1 MLSEHL
7 DGLIETIES
16 GEISRFADFY
26 LSFKEMEFL
35 DFSDSDD
42 FEKITDDREKCY
54 YLALSKLLSSLSLYR
69 GTGDEVL
76 IFNEFSELFNFSDK
90 MGYFIE
96 VKKIP
101 FRFKIIARLHID
113 GMRKGLIGRIFV
125 FIRFFNKYNLF
136 ERDLSPDEKEIVNQ
150 IRVNDKALIGNL
162 KDLFGHV
169 SDSLIYYSCKIM
181 PYDLLLSNRER
192 IREYINNPDYRLEFR
207 GRRYSL
213 DYLKNFTD
221 WYSMYGLNVR
231 NLGTIKQFI
240 DNFEKNYN
248 GSKKLLEFNVVY
260 RTFYFGDDE
269 EHEFHEIKKH
279 FVSPVNIINNKDKI
293 LDRDNYKFYSI
304 SMVLLGGLGPQGLGF
319 TYSTPKGEIVEVCS
333 DQKENDAIIIKFKQY
348 LKRKFLTKLEKE
360 MEKLG
365 IKNKIR
371 LTILDYLSK
380 TLNPKILISYYD
392 KDRILRRIN
401 NFLNQIEEFQH
412 DYKTELNELSK
423 KITEALSAILRDV
436 KVKDQFIT
444 RMELVEEGKIRS
456 EDIAKLT
463 SLRGKSHYDVL
474 SERFFFQNE
483 INWFFKDYEKEI
495 NEIENQFLSL

>member
-1 MLSEHL
+1 MLSENL
-7 DGLIETIES
+7 NGLIKTIES
-16 GEISRFADFY
+16 GDISQFTELY
-26 LSFKEMEFL
+26 LKFKEMDFL
-35 DFSDSDD
+35 DLSDSDE

-69 GTGDEVL
+69 GTGDEVML
-76 IFNEFSELFNFSDK
+76 FNEFSKLFNLSDK

-101 FRFKIIARLHID
+101 FRFKIIARLHVD
-113 GMRKGLIGRIFV
+113 GMRKGYIGRIFV

-136 ERDLSPDEKEIVNQ
+136 ERDLSPNEREIVAE
-150 IRVNDKALIGNL
+150 IKMKDKALIGNL

-169 SDSLIYYSCKIM
+169 SDSLIFYACKIM

-192 IREYINNPDYRLEFR
+192 IREYLNNPDYRLDLG

-213 DYLKNFTD
+213 DYLKSFTD

-231 NLGTIKQFI
+231 NLGTIKQFV
-240 DNFEKNYN
+240 DNFEKNYD
-248 GSKKLLEFNVVY
+248 GSKKLLEFNIVY

-279 FVSPVNIINNKDKI
+279 FVSPINIIKNKDKI
-293 LDRDNYKFYSI
+293 LDRNNYKFYSI
-304 SMVLLGGLGPQGLGF
+304 SMVLFGGLGPQGLGF
-319 TYSTPKGEIVEVCS
+319 TYSTPRGEIVEVCS
-333 DQKENDAIIIKFKQY
+333 DQKENEAIIIKFKQY

-380 TLNPKILISYYD
+380 ILNPKILISYYD

-401 NFLNQIEEFQH
+401 NFLYQIEGFQH
-412 DYKTELNELSK
+412 DYKTELNEISN
-423 KITEALSAILRDV
+423 KITQALSTILRDI

-444 RMELVEEGKIRS
+444 RMELVEEGKIKS

-483 INWFFKDYEKEI
+483 INWFFKEYEKEI
-495 NEIENQFLSL
+495 REIENQFLTL